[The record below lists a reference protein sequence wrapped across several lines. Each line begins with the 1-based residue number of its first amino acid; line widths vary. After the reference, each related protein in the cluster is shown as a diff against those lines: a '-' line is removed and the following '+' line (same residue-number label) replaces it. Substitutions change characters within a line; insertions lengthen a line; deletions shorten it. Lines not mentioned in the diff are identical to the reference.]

1 MTEPLTAGL
10 GIKAASLVG
19 GAIGSAIT
27 LANLPK
33 MGPCQ
38 RMIAYGTG
46 LAAAVYI
53 PPFMTYF
60 MGLPALLDGPMGF
73 VAGTAG
79 MGLVGAIIQFG
90 ADPIGVWRKIKSR
103 ETQP

>member
-1 MTEPLTAGL
+1 MAEPISTGL

-33 MGPCQ
+33 MGPWQ
-38 RMIAYGTG
+38 RLIAYGTG
-46 LAAAVYI
+46 VSAAAYI
-53 PPFMTYF
+53 PPFASYF
-60 MGLPALLDGPMGF
+60 MGLPSLLDGPMGF

-79 MGLVGAIIQFG
+79 MGLVGAIIKFG
-90 ADPIGVWRKIKSR
+90 ADPIGNWRRMKG
-103 ETQP
+103 EGAQQ

>member
-1 MTEPLTAGL
+1 MTEPISAGL

-33 MGPCQ
+33 MGPWQ
-38 RMIAYGTG
+38 RLIAYGTG
-46 LAAAVYI
+46 VAAAAYI
-53 PPFMTYF
+53 PPLVSYF
-60 MGLPALLDGPMGF
+60 MGLPELLDGPMGF

-79 MGLVGAIIQFG
+79 MGLVGTIIKFG
-90 ADPIGVWRKIKSR
+90 SDPIGTWRRIKHGSAR
-103 ETQP
+103 